1 MTGAHQR
8 LDRNLK
14 VLHIGRFTLVQN
26 DEIDGEL
33 LHPPIF
39 MSLQHLAGDAET
51 LDLGDS
57 QHDDRQ
63 IAGNAL
69 RPQTGLRAG
78 ALPND
83 IRRGAQIAAS
93 EDDVAC
99 EALKKPGFAG
109 IDAEVMQLHL
119 RLGPSQR
126 RCALI
131 GRRVPMFIDAIQE
144 RSAGPSSHG
153 PEGDASRGARSD
165 TDTSA
170 QREDRIEHGPD
181 RIG

>member
-1 MTGAHQR
+1 MMRSTAEG
-8 LDRNLK
+8 
-14 VLHIGRFTLVQN
+14 
-26 DEIDGEL
+26 L
-33 LHPPIF
+33 LHPANI
-39 MSLQHLAGDAET
+39 HELAAPGGRHWI
-51 LDLGDS
+51 LDLGNS

-93 EDDVAC
+93 EDDVAR
-99 EALKKPGFAG
+99 EALKKPSFAG

-119 RLGPSQR
+119 GLGPSQR

-131 GRRVPMFIDAIQE
+131 GRRVPMFIDAVQE
-144 RSAGPSSHG
+144 RSPGPSSHG
-153 PEGDASRGARSD
+153 PEGDASRGARTD

-170 QREDRIEHGPD
+170 QGKDRIEHGPD